1 MPITA
6 LSAHDTAPCRPTA
19 SDGAWSIAT
28 SAAAALQ
35 DIGKSRPSRL
45 PPGRSLGGPGRA
57 LAPGSTAR
65 GGAIMVAMPTR
76 ERVPERQFLAR
87 LRIALGGWLARC
99 DAHWPRSAMQQR
111 HGAFQKGKQDGSV

>member
-6 LSAHDTAPCRPTA
+6 LSARDTAPCRPTA
-19 SDGAWSIAT
+19 SDGAQWIPN

-35 DIGKSRPSRL
+35 GIAKARPSRL

-57 LAPGSTAR
+57 LAPGGAAR

-76 ERVPERQFLAR
+76 QPAPEVHFLTR

-99 DAHWPRSAMQQR
+99 EARWRRSAMHQR
-111 HGAFQKGKQDGSV
+111 HGAFQEGKQDGAV